1 MLRDMNKFV
10 IVINSLFAII
20 GDGAPPQK
28 ILSHILLKRDLPC
41 SPNSMARGLHTF
53 GQVNNKLSGPFHI
66 LTSKHSE
73 AHEASP
79 IEALK
84 FTSAEWVLLSNTIGW
99 LAP

>member
-1 MLRDMNKFV
+1 MLRNMNKFV
-10 IVINSLFAII
+10 IVINCLFAII
-20 GDGAPPQK
+20 GDGAPPPEEP
-28 ILSHILLKRDLPC
+28 LTHTLEARFALF
-41 SPNSMARGLHTF
+41 PNSMARGLHTF